1 MSRIRA
7 RTRDALRR
15 LSGSTPVIGAGLLL
29 TAAMVFAQ
37 TASQGIDFHFFDLR
51 LRLLD
56 SGHHGSVFGVVS
68 ILAQAA
74 AAAAFGLRAASRRK
88 LVGLLGALL
97 VGLLTVPRALKAHES
112 VFKHYDV
119 AILVVP
125 LTIVFVAVLALTFR
139 DPKRARSVVRA
150 SLVLLMCSFA
160 LHAVGPQ
167 ADGVIRPRIVEYTWA
182 YQLTGMLKHG
192 AELAG
197 WMLLATGLLAGAP
210 HPGKDERPGL
220 GYVLRVLG
228 RKRRSDDGSAPAAI
242 SG

>member
-1 MSRIRA
+1 MRIVSRLRA
-7 RTRDALRR
+7 RTRDALRWP
-15 LSGSTPVIGAGLLL
+15 SGSTAVIRAGVLL

-56 SGHHGSVFGVVS
+56 SGHHGSIFGVVS
-68 ILAQAA
+68 ILAQAVA
-74 AAAAFGLRAASRRK
+74 AGAFGLRAASRRRIA
-88 LVGLLGALL
+88 GLFGALL

-119 AILVVP
+119 PILVVP
-125 LTIVFVAVLALTFR
+125 LTIVFVGVLALTFR
-139 DPKRARSVVRA
+139 DAKRARSVVWA
-150 SLVLLMCSFA
+150 ALVLLVCSFA

-167 ADGVIRPRIVEYTWA
+167 ADGVIRPRIVEYTWS

-210 HPGKDERPGL
+210 RAGFQRIAAWAKPL
-220 GYVLRVLG
+220 
-228 RKRRSDDGSAPAAI
+228 RRSARAAP
-242 SG
+242 SS

>member
-1 MSRIRA
+1 MLVVGRTSA
-7 RTRDALRR
+7 RTRDALRW
-15 LSGSTPVIGAGLLL
+15 LSGSSPVIRAGLLL
-29 TAAMVFAQ
+29 TAAMVIAQ

-56 SGHHGSVFGVVS
+56 SGHHGSVFGVLS

-88 LVGLLGALL
+88 LAGILGALL

-119 AILVVP
+119 PILVGP
-125 LTIVFVAVLALTFR
+125 LAIVFVAVFALTFR
-139 DPKRARSVVRA
+139 DAKRVRSVVWA
-150 SLVLLMCSFA
+150 ALALLVCSFA
-160 LHAVGPQ
+160 LHAIGPQ
-167 ADGVIRPRIVEYTWA
+167 ADGVIRPRIVEYTWS

-197 WMLLATGLLAGAP
+197 WMLLATGLLAGGPKARRTKP
-210 HPGKDERPGL
+210 
-220 GYVLRVLG
+220 LR
-228 RKRRSDDGSAPAAI
+228 RTARAAQ
-242 SG
+242 SS